1 MNIDFSKG
9 IAYWVDIV
17 NRFLTIINDFWYSMT
32 GSYLFASADAGEEE
46 TEEG

>member
-17 NRFLTIINDFWYSMT
+17 KTFLNIVNDFWYSMT
-32 GSYLFASADAGEEE
+32 GSYLFASAAEDGES
-46 TEEG
+46 EEG